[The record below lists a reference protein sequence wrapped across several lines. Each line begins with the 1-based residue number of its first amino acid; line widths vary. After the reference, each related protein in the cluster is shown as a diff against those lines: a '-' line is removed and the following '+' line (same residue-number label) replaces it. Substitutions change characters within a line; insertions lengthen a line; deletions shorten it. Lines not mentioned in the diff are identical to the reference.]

1 MKYAKMCVSCNRRFF
16 IEFPYEY
23 RCLICNI
30 KVIKQKRNLTKI
42 QRKRQ
47 AKFSNRFKYAELKIS
62 VICMDVMQ
70 IYRESDLNLIAA
82 TLLLLKKSKL
92 NFNDTIFEKYCNM
105 LYYSESVN
113 ENAKGIWPRG
123 VWVYGYEAL
132 RLVKWLLIDKYYDNF
147 NYFDLIYTIMNK
159 DKNIIITLEVFEYI
173 NGLAK

>member
-1 MKYAKMCVSCNRRFF
+1 MFVSCNRRFF

-23 RCLICNI
+23 RCFNCNI

-47 AKFSNRFKYAELKIS
+47 ANFSNRFKHAELKIS

-70 IYRESDLNLIAA
+70 IYRESDLYLIAA

-105 LYYSESVN
+105 LYYSVEVAN
-113 ENAKGIWPRG
+113 DDAKG
-123 VWVYGYEAL
+123 VWAYGYEAL
-132 RLVKWLLIDKYYDNF
+132 RLVKWLLIDKYYDNI
-147 NYFDLIYTIMNK
+147 NYFDLIYTIINK
-159 DKNIIITLEVFEYI
+159 DKKIMITLEVFEYI